1 MKKLIPAIIAAALL
15 SGCATQNDA
24 VALSNRIS
32 DQQKQINALSAR
44 LQSAEHRL
52 SQQESAFR
60 SEQTQNSSYCYL
72 NGVKYS
78 QGSVFA
84 GRICDGSSGSVAW
97 RLYSHR

>member
-32 DQQKQINALSAR
+32 DQQKQINALSVR

-60 SEQTQNSSYCYL
+60 SEQTHNSSYCYL

>member
-32 DQQKQINALSAR
+32 DQQKQINSAFR
-44 LQSAEHRL
+44 SSPVCRASL
-52 SQQESAFR
+52 ESAGVSFR

-84 GRICDGSSGSVAW
+84 GRICDGSSGSAAR

>member
-32 DQQKQINALSAR
+32 DQQKQINA
-44 LQSAEHRL
+44 
-52 SQQESAFR
+52 AFR
-60 SEQTQNSSYCYL
+60 SPPVCRASLESAGVSFSLRTNAEQQL
-72 NGVKYS
+72 LLPERRHL
-78 QGSVFA
+78 GSVFA

>member
-32 DQQKQINALSAR
+32 DQQKQINALSVR

-60 SEQTQNSSYCYL
+60 SEQTLLLPERRQILSGIGVRWPYL
-72 NGVKYS
+72 
-78 QGSVFA
+78 
-84 GRICDGSSGSVAW
+84 
-97 RLYSHR
+97 

>member
-1 MKKLIPAIIAAALL
+1 MKKLIPAIIAVALL
-15 SGCATQNDA
+15 SGCASQNEA
-24 VALSNRIS
+24 VELSNRLS
-32 DQQKQINALSAR
+32 DQQKQINALSVR
-44 LQSAEHRL
+44 LQSAEYRL

-84 GRICDGSSGSVAW
+84 GRICDGSSGSAAW

>member
-1 MKKLIPAIIAAALL
+1 MKKLIPAILASALL
-15 SGCATQNDA
+15 SGCVSQNEG
-24 VALSNRIS
+24 VALSNRLV
-32 DQQKQINALSAR
+32 DQQKQINALSVR

-60 SEQTQNSSYCYL
+60 TEQMQNSSYCYL

-84 GRICDGSSGSVAW
+84 GRICDGSSGSAAW
-97 RLYSHR
+97 RVYSHR